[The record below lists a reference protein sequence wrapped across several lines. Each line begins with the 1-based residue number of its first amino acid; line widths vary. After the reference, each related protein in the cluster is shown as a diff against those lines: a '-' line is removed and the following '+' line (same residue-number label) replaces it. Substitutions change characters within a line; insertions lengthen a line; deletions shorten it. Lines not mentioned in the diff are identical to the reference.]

1 MRSSRSFRALRAV
14 RARRASAAAA
24 MALVLLAATGGPAAA
39 ASPAART
46 LVDTPPALRTLTA
59 GADAL
64 QGQQPDD
71 LSRLVAAGDAL
82 AGGLA
87 SHRQQLA
94 GAVRGLDRTTA
105 ALTAD
110 HGALAETLRELP
122 PTLRRADAAFT
133 ALDAALPGVRRLAD
147 QLLPGVRESGT
158 AIDASLSWMRAARE
172 LTGADGLPRLVDE
185 LEPTVPLLTRL
196 AAQGRRLAPPLDA
209 AAMCVYKVLVPAA
222 GAKVE
227 DGKLTTGRE
236 VYKSLGYA
244 AVGLAGIGQNRDA
257 NGAYLRFGTGLGS
270 GLLDLGPNPASGRLL
285 STTGS
290 SPIGVRPVRP
300 AGQPPQR
307 DDRACDTQP
316 VPDPNRAKSAPGE
329 ASAVVGRA
337 RSAAAREQGP
347 SAEGAPRGLGASPDQ
362 LGSGLADRL
371 NPLSGRPSTVTKPG
385 TTGGRR

>member
-1 MRSSRSFRALRAV
+1 LRLPRAAWAGAVVLGSSLVAV
-14 RARRASAAAA
+14 APAT
-24 MALVLLAATGGPAAA
+24 AATPLE
-39 ASPAART
+39 RT
-46 LVDTPPALRTLTA
+46 LVDAPPALRALTA

-82 AGGLA
+82 ATGLA
-87 SHRQQLA
+87 PHRRQLA
-94 GAVRGLDRTTA
+94 GAVRGLDQTTA

-147 QLLPGVRESGT
+147 QLLPGVRESGG
-158 AIDASLSWMRAARE
+158 AIDASLPWMRAARD
-172 LTGADGLPRLVDE
+172 LTRADGLPRLLDE

-196 AAQGRRLAPPLDA
+196 AAQGQRLAPPLDA

-257 NGAYLRFGTGLGS
+257 NGAYLRFGSGLGS
-270 GLLDLGPNPASGRLL
+270 GLLDLGPSTAAGRLL

-307 DDRACDTQP
+307 DDRACDAQP
-316 VPDPNRAKSAPGE
+316 VPDPNRAMSAPGE

-347 SAEGAPRGLGASPDQ
+347 TAEGSPRGLGASRDR
-362 LGSGLADRL
+362 LGTGLADRL
-371 NPLSGRPSTVTKPG
+371 NPLSGRPPTARPG
-385 TTGGRR
+385 TTGGGR